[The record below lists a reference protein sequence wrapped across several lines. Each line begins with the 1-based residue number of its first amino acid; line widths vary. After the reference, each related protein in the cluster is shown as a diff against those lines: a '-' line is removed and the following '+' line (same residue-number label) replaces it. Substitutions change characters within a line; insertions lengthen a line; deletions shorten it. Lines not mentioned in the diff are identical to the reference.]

1 MIKTTPRK
9 FPFFLSQLLGCS
21 ASDLFMPG
29 NTVIGHSQLR
39 RLVENK
45 TQRKLSSSANFSS
58 KSNKMEESESSQGKS
73 CRIVFISDTHSV
85 HEKLGCL
92 PAGDVLIHAG
102 DFSMARPAKPG
113 EYKDFFDWL
122 VGQPH
127 RHKILISGNRDQLMD
142 SAAKVRVLGRHVT
155 VLLLYQSFSYL

>member
-9 FPFFLSQLLGCS
+9 FPFLLSQLLRCS
-21 ASDLFMPG
+21 ASDLLMPG
-29 NTVIGHSQLR
+29 NWLNTVIGHSQLR
-39 RLVENK
+39 RLAVNK
-45 TQRKLSSSANFSS
+45 IQRKLPTPANFSS

-113 EYKDFFDWL
+113 EYTEFFDWF

-127 RHKILISGNRDQLMD
+127 QHKILISGNRDQLMD
-142 SAAKVRVLGRHVT
+142 SAAKVRFVERRRL
-155 VLLLYQSFSYL
+155 